1 MLTELEAEER
11 NEALALAKDVLE
23 QYQVQFEVD
32 GRLSV
37 TFGGL
42 DEDVGE
48 WLIQIVQELIGLS
61 DQRSKE
67 REIKTSEAAEASMWT
82 Q

>member
-1 MLTELEAEER
+1 MLPELEAEER

-32 GRLSV
+32 GRLAV
-37 TFGGL
+37 TYGGL

-48 WLIQIVQELIGLS
+48 WLIQIVQELIG
-61 DQRSKE
+61 
-67 REIKTSEAAEASMWT
+67 T